1 MLAATVA
8 AAFNTLQT
16 ILVARNN
23 PPRGLGFLDYL
34 VLQEGSGFSSLV
46 SIVAWRGKVGIA
58 TRLWSVVRLIAIALV
73 PVLNIV
79 VMSE

>member
-1 MLAATVA
+1 MLAATISA
-8 AAFNTLQT
+8 PFNTLKT

-46 SIVAWRGKVGIA
+46 SIVAWRGKVGIV
-58 TRLWSVVRLIAIALV
+58 TRLWSITRLNAIVLV

-79 VMSE
+79 VMSK